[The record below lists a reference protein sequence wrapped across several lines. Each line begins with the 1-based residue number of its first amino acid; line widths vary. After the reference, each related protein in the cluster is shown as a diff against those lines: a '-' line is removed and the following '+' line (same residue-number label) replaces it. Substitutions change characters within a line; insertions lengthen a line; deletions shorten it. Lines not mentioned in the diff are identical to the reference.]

1 MTVLLKE
8 AFAKASML
16 PETIQDEIAKELL
29 TELEV
34 EIHEPKISEHVKKL
48 VEDGQ
53 ITEAREVMYFLQ
65 PGTSTVLDSWQ
76 RTLAYPQARLNKAA
90 GGENNIKKDAL
101 WLQNNSDKYK
111 GKWIALNN
119 GILVGAHESRI
130 ELHRSLKQAGKLA
143 GVMFCRIDN

>member
-34 EIHEPKISEHVKKL
+34 EIHEPKISE
-48 VEDGQ
+48 
-53 ITEAREVMYFLQ
+53 
-65 PGTSTVLDSWQ
+65 P
-76 RTLAYPQARLNKAA
+76 LAYPQARLDKAA
-90 GGENNIKKDAL
+90 GGENNIKKDAV

-119 GILVGAHESRI
+119 GILVSAHESRI